1 MEPDARELDRKFRVL
16 IEAELVELARQSDG
30 TSEHRKPVELDQQS
44 VGRVSRI
51 DALQVQAMANAIEQ
65 RRKARQVALDQALRR
80 MANGEYGYCAD
91 CGEFIGMKRL
101 EIDPAALKCVR
112 CA

>member
-1 MEPDARELDRKFRVL
+1 MESEPREIEKKFRPL
-16 IEAELVELARQSDG
+16 IEAEMAELSRRSED

-51 DALQVQAMANAIEQ
+51 DALQQQAMANALEQ
-65 RRKARQVALDQALRR
+65 RRKARLVALDRALRR
-80 MANGEYGYCAD
+80 MAEDEYGYCAD

-101 EIDPAALKCVR
+101 EIDSAALKCVR

>member
-1 MEPDARELDRKFRVL
+1 MEQQPHDLEAKFRPL
-16 IEAELVELARQSDG
+16 IEAELVEIARQSKE
-30 TSEHRKPVELDQQS
+30 TSEHRKPVELDRQS

-51 DALQVQAMANAIEQ
+51 DAMRMQAMANAIEQ
-65 RRKARQVALDQALRR
+65 RRKARLIALDQTLRR
-80 MANGEYGYCAD
+80 MADGEDGFCLD
-91 CGEFIGMKRL
+91 CDEFIGMKRL